1 MFARSTWYVA
11 TSLSG
16 SEFEKGVPKDCCE
29 SSNWSFKV
37 RNNAYIVMTVVLV
50 NYCITLVKI
59 FVFQV

>member
-37 RNNAYIVMTVVLV
+37 RNNAYIVITVVLV
-50 NYCITLVKI
+50 NYRITI
-59 FVFQV
+59 G